1 MAKKITK
8 EKFTTIVNDINN
20 EKNNEMLMITIMI
33 LIMIKIILRN
43 RQMIIKN
50 D

>member
-1 MAKKITK
+1 
-8 EKFTTIVNDINN
+8 
-20 EKNNEMLMITIMI
+20 MLMITIMI

-50 D
+50 DYIRKLMTIFNNNSNNNNDNNK